1 MLEWSRQQGVKK
13 FIYSGTSSLYGKRNN
28 IPFKPDM
35 QVDCLNPYSLSK
47 WMGERV
53 CHLYSQLYG
62 LPSVVLRYFN
72 VYGPREPLKGEYA
85 PVVGLFKRQHNAKKP
100 MTVVSPGTQRRDF
113 TYINDIVSA
122 NICAMINFDQ
132 TFNIYNVGTGKN
144 YSMLEL
150 ARLIDDLPN
159 ISFIPERSAEVD
171 VTLADIIDTKKDL
184 NWEPSYSLEDMIK
197 SY

>member
-1 MLEWSRQQGVKK
+1 M
-13 FIYSGTSSLYGKRNN
+13 YG
-28 IPFKPDM
+28 
-35 QVDCLNPYSLSK
+35 S
-47 WMGERV
+47 
-53 CHLYSQLYG
+53 
-62 LPSVVLRYFN
+62 
-72 VYGPREPLKGEYA
+72 REPLKGEYA